1 MMSAST
7 VSGGA
12 ASSGYYHAEGYYLE
26 GSQEAEDASQWFG
39 KSAAEHGLVGFVDDA
54 AFAQLLDGDPPNDQG
69 PMGRYVDGERQHRA
83 GTDLTFSA
91 PKSVSVVALVM
102 GDERAVTAHDKAVRA
117 AMAYVEK
124 SVVQTRVWNNG
135 AMETVTGGKIIAGL
149 FRHDTSRAL
158 DPQLHTHAVMA
169 NMVDTGNGRFTAIH
183 NDQIY
188 RSKKLV
194 TEIYSKELEKGLRA
208 AGYDVSRDRNG
219 LVQIDGIERSV
230 LDRFSKRSQQIAASL
245 NERGDDKNPKLAE
258 MAALATRAAKQGG
271 IDRETLT
278 KFWRSQAAQF
288 GLTKDQSHAFTTKA
302 KYKSTIRERHAAR
315 ETPSSKEVSS
325 NADEAMR
332 KAIAH
337 VAERRSI
344 YQKND
349 VLNAG
354 LKFSSGP
361 TNIDDLTR
369 SLDKMIARKEVHVLD
384 GSGNTI
390 TDKETMISERA
401 LIKTMRADQRSAG
414 VQLARYGRRR
424 AENALQLRLDRTQL
438 TEGQKVAVVTSLTG
452 RERFVGVQ
460 GYAGTG
466 KTTMLSRVT
475 SEAEKAG
482 YAVDGLAP
490 SNRAVE
496 ALRESVPYATTLQ
509 SVLVAERNH
518 PKQTDN
524 AKRVLV
530 VDESSMV
537 STRDMLTLFKYAER
551 TNYARVVV
559 VGDQKQLDA
568 VEAGSPFRALQT
580 AGMRVATMLDVIRQR
595 NAPKLHSAVLSAIKG
610 DVSAA
615 FSAIGESVQE
625 APDVASAVSE
635 RYLKLAGVQRQ
646 KAAVLVLTN
655 AMRGEVNAQIR
666 NGLRSEGLI
675 TGKDVRKES
684 LVPLNLSRVEA
695 SEAGSYRKGD
705 VVQSLT
711 SNAKLGLSKRALYDV
726 VRVDEDANRVTL
738 RAITGPEPGN
748 ETTVAFDGVKRGLNL
763 ASFEKQNTPMASGD
777 GVRFRMNDADV
788 GIKNGDRGTIQ
799 TITDK
804 EATVRLKSGSTVAV
818 PMASLAG
825 RAMDHDYANTAHA
838 LQGQT
843 VERVIVGINAKE
855 RLVSQ
860 KSFYVAI
867 SRASGAAELFTDK
880 PGELAENI
888 AKQTGERADALD
900 TYVAHELEKRREPQ
914 TKNEPEK
921 AKLGADKPDRDA
933 SKADHEKTKA
943 DDEKDRQLDLFK
955 QRHEDF
961 KERADR
967 LISQSEHDRSALSE
981 NTTRVIEQIEK
992 EREIDR
998 SR

>member
-39 KSAAEHGLVGFVDDA
+39 KSAEDHGLVGAVDDA
-54 AFAQLLDGDPPNDQG
+54 AFAQLLDGDPPNDQA
-69 PMGRYVDGERQHRA
+69 PMGRYVDGERRHRA

-91 PKSVSVVALVM
+91 PKSVSIVALVI
-102 GDERAVTAHDKAVRA
+102 GDERVVTAHDKAVRA

-135 AMETVTGGKIIAGL
+135 SMETVTGGKIIAGL
-149 FRHDTSRAL
+149 FRHDTSRAM

-230 LDRFSKRSQQIAASL
+230 LDRFSKRSEQIAASL
-245 NERGDDKNPKLAE
+245 NERGEDKNPKLAE

-288 GLTKDQSHAFTTKA
+288 GLTKDLSHAFTTKA
-302 KYKSTIRERHAAR
+302 KYKSAIRERHAAKD
-315 ETPSSKEVSS
+315 TPSAKELSDD
-325 NADEAMR
+325 ADEALR

-337 VAERRSI
+337 VAERRSV

-354 LKFSSGP
+354 LKFSSDHSG
-361 TNIDDLTR
+361 IGDLTQA
-369 SLDKMIARKEVHVLD
+369 LDKMIARKEVHVLD

-401 LIKTMRADQRSAG
+401 LIKSMRSDQRSGG
-414 VQLARYGRRR
+414 VKLARYIGRS
-424 AENALQLRLDRTQL
+424 AENSLQKRLNETKL
-438 TEGQKVAVVTSLTG
+438 TDGQKDAVLTSLTG
-452 RERFVGVQ
+452 KERFVGVQ

-482 YAVDGLAP
+482 YAIDGLAP

-496 ALRESVPYATTLQ
+496 ALRESVPGATTLQ

-524 AKRVLV
+524 SKRVLV

-537 STRDMLTLFKYAER
+537 ATRDMLTLFQYAER
-551 TNYARVVV
+551 TNYARVVL

-568 VEAGSPFRALQT
+568 VGAGSPFRALQT

-595 NAPKLHSAVLSAIKG
+595 DAPELHNAVLSAIKG

-615 FSAIGESVQE
+615 FASIGNNVHE
-625 APDVASAVSE
+625 APDVALAASE
-635 RYLKLAGVQRQ
+635 RYLALNRFQRE
-646 KAAVLVLTN
+646 KTAVLVLTN
-655 AMRGEVNAQIR
+655 AMRQEVNAQIR
-666 NGLRSEGLI
+666 SGLRLDGLV
-675 TGKDVRKES
+675 TGTDVEKQT

-695 SEAGSYRKGD
+695 NEAASYCADD

-726 VRVDEDANRVTL
+726 VRVDEDRNTITL
-738 RAITGPEPGN
+738 RALTGPEPDKIVD
-748 ETTVAFDGVKRGLNL
+748 VAFGGVSRGLNL
-763 ASFEKQNTPMASGD
+763 AAFEKSSLRMASGD
-777 GVRFRMNDADV
+777 AVRFRMNDADA
-788 GIKNGDRGTIQ
+788 GIKNGDRGAIES
-799 TITDK
+799 ISDRD
-804 EATVRLKSGSTVAV
+804 ATVRLKGGSTVSL
-818 PMASLAG
+818 PLSSLAG
-825 RAMDHDYANTAHA
+825 LAMDHDYANTAHA

-843 VERVIVGINAKE
+843 VERVVVGMRAAE

-867 SRASGAAELFTDK
+867 SRASGAAELITDDAGK
-880 PGELAENI
+880 LAENI
-888 AKQTGERADALD
+888 EKQSGEPADALD
-900 TYVAHELEKRREPQ
+900 TYVAHELEKRRELQ
-914 TKNEPEK
+914 TREETGTSKSDDDKSEREP
-921 AKLGADKPDRDA
+921 AKTEEERAKPATERDG
-933 SKADHEKTKA
+933 
-943 DDEKDRQLDLFK
+943 QLDLFE
-955 QRHEDF
+955 QNHEEF

-967 LISQSEHDRSALSE
+967 LIKDVEQERAALGDATE
-981 NTTRVIEQIEK
+981 RVIQQIEK
-992 EREIDR
+992 EREIDI